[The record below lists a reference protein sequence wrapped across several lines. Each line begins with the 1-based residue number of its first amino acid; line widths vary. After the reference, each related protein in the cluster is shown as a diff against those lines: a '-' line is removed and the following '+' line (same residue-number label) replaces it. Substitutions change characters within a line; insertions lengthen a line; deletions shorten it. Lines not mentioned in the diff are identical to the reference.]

1 MCGGWNK
8 CSNYPENDSSK
19 ILLNPTIYLCHN
31 KLSHLLRFRN
41 YVFYIWNTMTM
52 EKIIIKVTVT
62 IGNPIFW
69 TLLIVV
75 AIGVS
80 RLSASISS
88 KWSFD
93 DLLKVPRLPLDPFGW
108 NVYWFYKCIIVWKWV
123 PILYNSQSNLPC
135 SNICDKP
142 LFDNIDQSGC
152 EFQCS
157 KQYSKWSKIAKCQ
170 SS

>member
-1 MCGGWNK
+1 M
-8 CSNYPENDSSK
+8 
-19 ILLNPTIYLCHN
+19 LNPTIYLCHN

-52 EKIIIKVTVT
+52 EKIIMNVTVT
-62 IGNPIFW
+62 IGNPIFR

-108 NVYWFYKCIIVWKWV
+108 NVYWFYKCSIMWKWV
-123 PILYNSQSNLPC
+123 FYI
-135 SNICDKP
+135 
-142 LFDNIDQSGC
+142 
-152 EFQCS
+152 
-157 KQYSKWSKIAKCQ
+157 IAKVTYLVAIFAINLSSITLINQDVNSNVQ
-170 SS
+170 SSTANEVK

>member
-1 MCGGWNK
+1 
-8 CSNYPENDSSK
+8 
-19 ILLNPTIYLCHN
+19 
-31 KLSHLLRFRN
+31 
-41 YVFYIWNTMTM
+41 M
-52 EKIIIKVTVT
+52 EKIIMKVTVT

-108 NVYWFYKCIIVWKWV
+108 NIYWFYKCSIMWKWV
-123 PILYNSQSNLPC
+123 FLI
-135 SNICDKP
+135 
-142 LFDNIDQSGC
+142 
-152 EFQCS
+152 
-157 KQYSKWSKIAKCQ
+157 IAKVTYLIAIFAINLSSITLINQDVNSNVQ
-170 SS
+170 SSTANEVKEPNVNHLKVRSLRQISIDCGH